1 MIYFEAAEKVQKLTG
16 ILWHKLTPVLFG
28 NAVEWNLGTEYIL
41 ASLFV
46 PNESGLL
53 VFRTECYSTN
63 TTSGAADFMSRK
75 TTPPGEAWWMTG
87 DDLTV
92 TSDNRN
98 DQTDRAN
105 DAHIVLDVDNWLL
118 FGPGQ
123 IAFLVGALDAIA
135 DIRTVRTSCYGFF
148 IPSEIYEQFRNQFQQ
163 ISGELV

>member
-1 MIYFEAAEKVQKLTG
+1 MIYFEAAKRIQELTEVK
-16 ILWHKLTPVLFG
+16 WHKLTPVLFG
-28 NAVEWNLGTEYIL
+28 NAVEWTLGTEYIL
-41 ASLFV
+41 ASIFV
-46 PNESGLL
+46 PNETGLL

-63 TTSGAADFMSRK
+63 TTSGAADFLSRK

-123 IAFLVGALDAIA
+123 FAFLVGALDAIVDA
-135 DIRTVRTSCYGFF
+135 RIVRTSCYGFF
-148 IPSEIYEQFRNQFQQ
+148 VPSEIYEQFRNQFQQ
-163 ISGELV
+163 ISGGLV